1 MAPDWLTMY
10 IPEAALYCSLRLVI
24 YAFEERKAIVAYD
37 SFVSLSQYRREKNNQ
52 IVWLVEQRLEAL
64 AAAVTA

>member
-1 MAPDWLTMY
+1 MY

>member
-1 MAPDWLTMY
+1 MY

-37 SFVSLSQYRREKNNQ
+37 SFVSLSQYRREKNNE
-52 IVWLVEQRLEAL
+52 IVWLVEQ

>member
-1 MAPDWLTMY
+1 MY

-37 SFVSLSQYRREKNNQ
+37 SFVSLSQYLREKNNQ